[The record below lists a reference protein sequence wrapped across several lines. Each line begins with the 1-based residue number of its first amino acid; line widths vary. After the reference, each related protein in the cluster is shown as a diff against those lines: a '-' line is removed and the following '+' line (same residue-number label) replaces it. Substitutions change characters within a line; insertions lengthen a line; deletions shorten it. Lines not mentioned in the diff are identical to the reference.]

1 MQIASILDFD
11 GTVVYEDVFERLL
24 DEFTKEDWRYYDY
37 LVEKGELSLEEAVSK
52 QFDLIKHAGLNAL
65 FNASLK
71 YLNIREGF
79 YDFAKY
85 CEDKSIELVIA
96 SAGLSFY
103 IHHLINKNNFKVT
116 CYCMNVIEKD
126 GSLILYQPSYDKK
139 RYKNFKQAIV
149 NEYKGKGFFVI
160 YIGDGFN
167 DFWAAKDANLVFA
180 VKDSVLE
187 QKCKESNLTFKSF
200 SSFNEVVKE
209 LSKLE
214 Y

>member
-1 MQIASILDFD
+1 MQIVSILDFD

-24 DEFTKEDWRYYDY
+24 DEFTREDWRYYDY
-37 LVEKGELSLEEAVSK
+37 LVEKGELRLEEAVSK

-71 YLNIREGF
+71 YLNLREGF
-79 YDFAKY
+79 NDFIKY
-85 CEDKSIELVIA
+85 CEDKSIQIVIA

-103 IHHLINKNNFKVT
+103 IHHLIDQCNLKVK

-126 GSLILYQPSYDKK
+126 GSLLLFQPSYDKQ

-149 NEYKGKGFFVI
+149 NEYKEKGFFVV

-167 DFWAAKDANLVFA
+167 DFWAAIDANLVFA
-180 VKDSVLE
+180 VKNSVLE

-200 SSFNEVVKE
+200 LKFNEVIEE